1 MLLLILAEQCY
12 YLFLSIFLQTCL
24 FHHLHLYFVMAS
36 SSFLSWQQQQYY
48 NLHNILFACI
58 YSIIFY
64 LIVKMKTHFFQ
75 QPFYNINDDD
85 VVASDEADANG
96 IFIKEEEDDFWCQI
110 KTSHQKNRSIPF
122 LRMLKFLIAHFKM
135 FIVFWWHFRI
145 KLNFIFQLL
154 LLPHAFFC

>member
-12 YLFLSIFLQTCL
+12 YLFLSIFVQTCL

-36 SSFLSWQQQQYY
+36 SSLLSWQQQQYY
-48 NLHNILFACI
+48 NLHNILLACI

-85 VVASDEADANG
+85 VVASGEADVNG
-96 IFIKEEEDDFWCQI
+96 IFIKEEDDFWCQI
-110 KTSHQKNRSIPF
+110 KTFQQKNKSISF

>member
-24 FHHLHLYFVMAS
+24 FHHLHLYLVMAS
-36 SSFLSWQQQQYY
+36 SSFLSWQQQQQYY

-58 YSIIFY
+58 YSFIFY
-64 LIVKMKTHFFQ
+64 LIVKIKTHFFQ
-75 QPFYNINDDD
+75 QPFYNIYDDD

-96 IFIKEEEDDFWCQI
+96 IFIKEEDDFWCQI
-110 KTSHQKNRSIPF
+110 KTSQQKNKSISF

-135 FIVFWWHFRI
+135 FIIFWWHFRI